1 MDIVQIALLG
11 VVGTLLAIQFKG
23 GKTEYG
29 IYICAG
35 ISLLIF
41 FSVIGRIS
49 VVAERLQEITAYIDL
64 APVYIEMLLKMLG
77 ITFVAEFSSA
87 LCRDAGYQTIA
98 QQIEVFAKL
107 AVLVL
112 GLPVVFSLLEMIKDF
127 LA

>member
-11 VVGTLLAIQFKG
+11 VAGTLLAIQFKG

-98 QQIEVFAKL
+98 QQIAGFAKL

>member
-11 VVGTLLAIQFKG
+11 VAGTLLAIQFKG

-64 APVYIEMLLKMLG
+64 APVYIEMLLRMLG

>member
-11 VVGTLLAIQFKG
+11 VSGTLLAIQFKG

-64 APVYIEMLLKMLG
+64 APVYIEMLLRMLG

>member
-11 VVGTLLAIQFKG
+11 VAGTLLAIQFKG

-112 GLPVVFSLLEMIKDF
+112 GLPVVFSLLELIGEF
-127 LA
+127 LS

>member
-11 VVGTLLAIQFKG
+11 VAGTLLAIQFKG
-23 GKTEYG
+23 GETEYG

>member
-11 VVGTLLAIQFKG
+11 VAGTLLAIQFKG

-49 VVAERLQEITAYIDL
+49 VLAERLQEITAYIDL

>member
-11 VVGTLLAIQFKG
+11 VAGTLLSIQFKG

>member
-11 VVGTLLAIQFKG
+11 VAGTLLAIQFKG

-49 VVAERLQEITAYIDL
+49 VVAERIQEITAYIDL

>member
-1 MDIVQIALLG
+1 MDILQIALLG
-11 VVGTLLAIQFKG
+11 VAGTLLAIQFKG

-41 FSVIGRIS
+41 FAVLDRIAA
-49 VVAERLQEITAYIDL
+49 VVARLDEITAYIDL
-64 APVYIEMLLKMLG
+64 APAYIEMLLKMLG

-98 QQIEVFAKL
+98 QQIEVVAKL
-107 AVLVL
+107 AGLVL
-112 GLPVVFSLLEMIKDF
+112 GLPVVFALLGLIGEC
-127 LA
+127 LS

>member
-11 VVGTLLAIQFKG
+11 VAGTLLAIQFKG

-41 FSVIGRIS
+41 FGRIS

>member
-1 MDIVQIALLG
+1 MSIQKAAAIGVCAALIAL
-11 VVGTLLAIQFKG
+11 QFKG

-41 FSVIGRIS
+41 FAVLDRIAA
-49 VVAERLQEITAYIDL
+49 VVARLDEITAYIDL
-64 APVYIEMLLKMLG
+64 APAYIEMLLKMLG

-112 GLPVVFSLLEMIKDF
+112 GLPVVFSLLELIGEF
-127 LA
+127 LS

>member
-1 MDIVQIALLG
+1 M
-11 VVGTLLAIQFKG
+11 
-23 GKTEYG
+23 
-29 IYICAG
+29 
-35 ISLLIF
+35 
-41 FSVIGRIS
+41 
-49 VVAERLQEITAYIDL
+49 VAERLQEITAYIDL

-98 QQIEVFAKL
+98 KQIEVFAKL

>member
-11 VVGTLLAIQFKG
+11 VAGTLLAIQFKG

-41 FSVIGRIS
+41 FAALDRIGV
-49 VVAERLQEITAYIDL
+49 VVARLEELTAYIDL

-87 LCRDAGYQTIA
+87 FCRDAGYQTIA
-98 QQIEVFAKL
+98 QQIEVFAKV

-112 GLPVVFSLLEMIKDF
+112 GFPVVFALLEMIGEF
-127 LA
+127 LS

>member
-11 VVGTLLAIQFKG
+11 VAGTLLAIQFKG

-87 LCRDAGYQTIA
+87 LRRDAGYQTIA

>member
-11 VVGTLLAIQFKG
+11 VAGTLLAIQFKG

>member
-11 VVGTLLAIQFKG
+11 VAGTLLAIQFKG

-49 VVAERLQEITAYIDL
+49 VVAERLQEITAYIYL

>member
-11 VVGTLLAIQFKG
+11 VAGTLLAIQFKG

-87 LCRDAGYQTIA
+87 LCRDAGCQTIA

>member
-11 VVGTLLAIQFKG
+11 VAGTLLAIQFKG

-87 LCRDAGYQTIA
+87 LCRDAGYQTI
-98 QQIEVFAKL
+98 EVFAKL

>member
-11 VVGTLLAIQFKG
+11 VAGTLLAIQFKG
-23 GKTEYG
+23 GKTEYE

>member
-11 VVGTLLAIQFKG
+11 VAGTLLAIQFKG

-87 LCRDAGYQTIA
+87 LCMDAGYQTIA

-112 GLPVVFSLLEMIKDF
+112 ALPVVFSLLEMIKDF

>member
-11 VVGTLLAIQFKG
+11 VAGTLLAIQFKG

-77 ITFVAEFSSA
+77 ITFVTEFSSA

>member
-11 VVGTLLAIQFKG
+11 VAGTLLAIQFKG

-49 VVAERLQEITAYIDL
+49 VVAEWLQEITAYIDL

>member
-11 VVGTLLAIQFKG
+11 VAGTLLAIQFKG

-49 VVAERLQEITAYIDL
+49 VVAEWLQEITAYIDL

-87 LCRDAGYQTIA
+87 LCRDAGCQTIA

>member
-11 VVGTLLAIQFKG
+11 VAGTLLAIQFKG

-98 QQIEVFAKL
+98 QQIEVFATL

>member
-1 MDIVQIALLG
+1 MGYTYVRAS
-11 VVGTLLAIQFKG
+11 A
-23 GKTEYG
+23 
-29 IYICAG
+29 
-35 ISLLIF
+35 
-41 FSVIGRIS
+41 FSSSFGRIS

>member
-11 VVGTLLAIQFKG
+11 VAGTLLAIQFKG

-64 APVYIEMLLKMLG
+64 APVYIEMLLKMLR